1 MRTLENILFIFLYA
15 SLLITI
21 GYKIAEIEKD
31 EKDNNERYRKIDSL
45 QQDFNTKNQL
55 LIDNHLRI
63 IDSLYNIS
71 IHKPKQ

>member
-31 EKDNNERYRKIDSL
+31 DKDNNERYRRIDSL

-55 LIDNHLRI
+55 LVDNHLRI

-71 IHKPKQ
+71 IHKPK